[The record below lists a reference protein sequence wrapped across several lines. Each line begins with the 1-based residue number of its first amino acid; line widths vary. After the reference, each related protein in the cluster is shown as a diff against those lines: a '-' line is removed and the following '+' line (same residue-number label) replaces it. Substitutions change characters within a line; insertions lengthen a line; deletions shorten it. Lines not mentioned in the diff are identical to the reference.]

1 MRRPMLRLAG
11 ISFAALMLG
20 SCSYAYDLLA
30 VVIDGRLAFIVD
42 PVSDRKPDCI
52 GSIDVSADKGEPV
65 AQPAPGDDEG
75 LVRNG
80 GVYWWKSFEVTS
92 CPNPFP
98 IFYGQPLKGVP
109 FIYQDGKPSS
119 VEAKP
124 LRIGAVYEV
133 TTSSSGSGYGGG
145 WFRITKDRR
154 VENFRE
160 DPTPP
165 IANAEG
171 YDVTDYANYESQ
183 ALEETYNP

>member
-1 MRRPMLRLAG
+1 
-11 ISFAALMLG
+11 
-20 SCSYAYDLLA
+20 LLA
-30 VVIDGRLAFIVD
+30 IVIGGRLAFIVD
-42 PVSDRKPDCI
+42 PSSNRKPDCI
-52 GSIDVSADKGEPV
+52 RSIDVSADKGEPI
-65 AQPAPGDDEG
+65 ASPAPGDDEE

-80 GVYWWKSFEVTS
+80 GVYWKKSFEVAS

-98 IFYGQPLKGVP
+98 IFYGQSLKGDP

-119 VEAKP
+119 VEPKP

-145 WFRITKDRR
+145 WFRITPDRR

-165 IANAEG
+165 VGNAEG
-171 YDVTDYANYESQ
+171 YDVTDYANYVSEAQ
-183 ALEETYNP
+183 NETYNP